1 MSEKDIIRDL
11 IPRLMNEDWW
21 DIMDYPER
29 IMDQCFGM
37 ELFEHDLFPAFGLNT
52 RRRRQTS
59 IADSGQSEVKNVK
72 DKFQVGL
79 DVKLFKPEE
88 VKVKVVDKYVVV
100 HGKHEERSDTNGF
113 VSREFTRRYMLPNA
127 CDAETVNSSLSADG
141 MLTIVAPKK
150 AIEAP
155 VKKERNV
162 PVKIKGR
169 KCSGDGL

>member
-1 MSEKDIIRDL
+1 MSEKNIIRDL

-37 ELFEHDLFPAFGLNT
+37 DLFEHDLFAAIGLIT

-59 IADSGQSEVKNVK
+59 IADSGQSEVKNEK
-72 DKFQVGL
+72 DKFQ
-79 DVKLFKPEE
+79 
-88 VKVKVVDKYVVV
+88 
-100 HGKHEERSDTNGF
+100 HEERSDTNGF

-127 CDAETVNSSLSADG
+127 CDAETVNSSLSPDG